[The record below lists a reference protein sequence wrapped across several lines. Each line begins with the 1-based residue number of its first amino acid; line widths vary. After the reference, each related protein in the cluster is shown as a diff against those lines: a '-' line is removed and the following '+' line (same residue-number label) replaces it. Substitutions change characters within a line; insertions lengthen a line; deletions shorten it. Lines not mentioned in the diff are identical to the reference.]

1 MTERGGAERER
12 VDPRYDPAFQRG
24 FAGGVDRVRGDE
36 RVFARPGAA
45 PEGIARRRPPALA
58 EVATAADSR
67 RSRRAAEVVAPAG
80 RSARLPSD
88 ADFDAAPVAEPSS
101 AREEAPA
108 RRVEA
113 AVEPS
118 APLWRNPWLLALLL
132 AGLAGSVLGVALLY
146 SGYSSPPASYY
157 GDSDTPSP
165 EWIQRQITYY
175 ASIPLLGSLPFAL
188 LLAMGVAALRWR
200 ARPSKQ
206 APSDD
211 VETEAEATTL

>member
-36 RVFARPGAA
+36 RAFARPGTA

-58 EVATAADSR
+58 DIATSADSR
-67 RSRRAAEVVAPAG
+67 RSRRAAETSAPRGPA
-80 RSARLPSD
+80 APLPSD
-88 ADFDAAPVAEPSS
+88 ADAVA
-101 AREEAPA
+101 AREPFADPDPA
-108 RRVEA
+108 GATGRRVEA
-113 AVEPS
+113 AAEPA

-165 EWIQRQITYY
+165 EWIQRQIPYY

-200 ARPSKQ
+200 GRPA
-206 APSDD
+206 APAPDD
-211 VETEAEATTL
+211 EPAAEATAL

>member
-12 VDPRYDPAFQRG
+12 VDPRYDAAFQRG

-36 RVFARPGAA
+36 RAFARPGTA

-58 EVATAADSR
+58 DIATTADSR
-67 RSRRAAEVVAPAG
+67 RSRRAAESGAPISAP
-80 RSARLPSD
+80 ARLPSD
-88 ADFDAAPVAEPSS
+88 A
-101 AREEAPA
+101 APA
-108 RRVEA
+108 REPFADPAPEEAAVRRVEV

-200 ARPSKQ
+200 ARPAKQ

-211 VETEAEATTL
+211 VETESEATPV

>member
-12 VDPRYDPAFQRG
+12 VDPRYDAAFQRG

-36 RVFARPGAA
+36 RAFARPGMA

-58 EVATAADSR
+58 EVATDSR
-67 RSRRAAEVVAPAG
+67 RSRRAAESPAPAG
-80 RSARLPSD
+80 PPVRLPSD
-88 ADFDAAPVAEPSS
+88 ADAAPIVQPFADA

-108 RRVEA
+108 RRVDA

-200 ARPSKQ
+200 ARPAKQ

-211 VETEAEATTL
+211 VETEAEATTH

>member
-12 VDPRYDPAFQRG
+12 VDPRYDAAFQRG

-36 RVFARPGAA
+36 RAFARPGTA

-67 RSRRAAEVVAPAG
+67 RSRRAAEVVAPAA
-80 RSARLPSD
+80 RSALPSD
-88 ADFDAAPVAEPSS
+88 ADFDATTAAEPPS
-101 AREEAPA
+101 REEALA

-200 ARPSKQ
+200 ARPAAQ
-206 APSDD
+206 APALDD
-211 VETEAEATTL
+211 ETEAEATSL

>member
-36 RVFARPGAA
+36 RAFARPGTA
-45 PEGIARRRPPALA
+45 PEGIARRRAPALA
-58 EVATAADSR
+58 DIATTADTR
-67 RSRRAAEVVAPAG
+67 RSRRAEAAAPAAAP
-80 RSARLPSD
+80 ARLPSD
-88 ADFDAAPVAEPSS
+88 ADAAATAQPFADAP
-101 AREEAPA
+101 REEAPA
-108 RRVEA
+108 RRAEVA
-113 AVEPS
+113 PEPS
-118 APLWRNPWLLALLL
+118 APLLRNPWLLALLL

-146 SGYSSPPASYY
+146 NGYSSPPASYY

-165 EWIQRQITYY
+165 EWIQRQIVYY

-200 ARPSKQ
+200 ARPK
-206 APSDD
+206 ARPSALDD
-211 VETEAEATTL
+211 ESEAEATSV